1 MKLPASD
8 YTRMLQ
14 ALVETAQ
21 IVTRDGVQLG
31 TNTGCDEAVRMLL
44 ALHAADRKAMVIG
57 NGGSAAI
64 ASHMVNDL
72 SKSANL
78 RAMAFNDF
86 SLITALANDDGYEHA
101 YETCVQQ
108 WAQADD
114 VLIAI
119 SSSGK
124 SKNMLLAV
132 AAAQAAGARVITLT
146 GFRSDNPLRRLGDLN
161 IHIAAEDY
169 GMVELAHSILTHY
182 LTDTAAAARA
192 QKATKNATKE
202 NQHDITVIK
211 DIADKTTRADHR
223 RSGIRRGR
231 ASA

>member
-8 YTRMLQ
+8 YTRMLE

-21 IVTRDGVQLG
+21 VVTRDGVQLG
-31 TNTGCDEAVRMLL
+31 VNAGCDEAVRMLL
-44 ALHAADRKAMVIG
+44 ALDAAKRKAMVIG

-72 SKSANL
+72 SKAANL

-86 SLITALANDDGYEHA
+86 SLITALANDDGYARA
-101 YETCVQQ
+101 YEACVEQ

-124 SKNMLLAV
+124 SENMIRAV
-132 AAAQAAGARVITLT
+132 AAAQSAGARVITFT
-146 GFRSDNPLRRLGDLN
+146 GFRADNPLRRMGDLN
-161 IHIAAEDY
+161 LHIAAEDY

-182 LTDTAAAARA
+182 LTDAAAAVMASR
-192 QKATKNATKE
+192 TKTVTKE
-202 NQHDITVIK
+202 IQHDITVIK
-211 DIADKTTRADHR
+211 NIASKTTRSDHR
-223 RSGIRRGR
+223 RSGLRRGR

>member
-1 MKLPASD
+1 MKLPATD

-14 ALVETAQ
+14 AVVETAQ
-21 IVTRDGVQLG
+21 IITRDGVQLSL
-31 TNTGCDEAVRMLL
+31 NAGCEEAVRMLL
-44 ALHAADRKAMVIG
+44 ALDAADRKAMVIG

-86 SLITALANDDGYEHA
+86 SLITALANDEGYARA
-101 YETCVQQ
+101 YEACVQQ
-108 WAQADD
+108 WAQAGD

-124 SKNMLLAV
+124 SENMLRAV
-132 AAAQAAGARVITLT
+132 DAAHAVGAHVITLT

-161 IHIAAEDY
+161 LHIAAEDY
-169 GMVELAHSILTHY
+169 GLVELAHSILTHY
-182 LTDTAAAARA
+182 LTDAAAAARVQTVA
-192 QKATKNATKE
+192 KE
-202 NQHDITVIK
+202 AQHDITVIK
-211 DIADKTTRADHR
+211 DIASKAARPGHR
-223 RSGIRRGR
+223 GSGIRRSR

>member
-1 MKLPASD
+1 MNIPAAD

-14 ALVETAQ
+14 ALIESAQ
-21 IVTRDGVQLG
+21 VTTRDGVQLG
-31 TNTGCDEAVRMLL
+31 INAGCEQAIGMIK

-72 SKSANL
+72 NKAVGV

-86 SLITALANDDGYEHA
+86 SLITALANDEGYAHA
-101 YETCVQQ
+101 YEACIQQ

-114 VLIAI
+114 LLIAI

-124 SKNMLLAV
+124 SENMLRAV
-132 AAAQAAGARVITLT
+132 DAALAAGARVITLT
-146 GFRSDNPLRRLGDLN
+146 GFRADNPLRHMGDLN
-161 IHIAAEDY
+161 MHIAAEHY
-169 GMVELAHSILTHY
+169 GMVELGHSILAHY
-182 LTDTAAAARA
+182 LTDAAATARVNLA
-192 QKATKNATKE
+192 IE
-202 NQHDITVIK
+202 ESEHEITFP
-211 DIADKTTRADHR
+211 AASAGHR
-223 RSGIRRGR
+223 RSRLRRSR